1 MFLVEYISEYVFW
14 IVNHLGMTL
23 GQLTDS
29 VMGNTFWKFF
39 MVWRTGSYFQ
49 AIFTLST
56 NWKQPKSDYD
66 KLFPVDTLRRFNVDT
81 TSYDVVSTLK
91 RRRGSTGLVFYSFE
105 GVHGD
110 DQK

>member
-1 MFLVEYISEYVFW
+1 
-14 IVNHLGMTL
+14 MTL

-49 AIFTLST
+49 AIFTLPT
-56 NWKQPKSDYD
+56 NWKQPKSNYD
-66 KLFPVDTLRRFNVDT
+66 KLFPVDTLRRFN
-81 TSYDVVSTLK
+81 VVSTLK

-105 GVHGD
+105 GVHSD